1 MSDKR
6 PLLVRGMLGLGDNI
20 HQRAI
25 IRALLKQDYRISL
38 ETPWPCIYHDLAGEN
53 LRFLPRPAA
62 LRAQLK
68 NAGREKSKFSP
79 AVPPHHT
86 WPTIHIS
93 YNRDRIER
101 TPSRTFLEAMFQT
114 AGIGDEYANADMSL
128 PIPEMWAA
136 DADAL
141 ITGWQTAKPILFY
154 RPLTARPEWRGGE
167 LRNANVDQYAEL
179 ITMVRDSFFIMSVA
193 DLEPNREWIVGPQL
207 IPDVAFHRG
216 ELPFDTMAALMARAA
231 LVYTSS
237 GFPAVLGPAVGT
249 PTVSIQGGF
258 EPARWHADGARWAP
272 YLGIDTMA
280 PCSCSGQCHT
290 ACSKLIDMPR
300 ARAAIAEFVLKLGIS
315 PSAESRPI
323 SEMFQPA
330 APVPQPSK
338 PGPRVRPQTSIR
350 YGHPSL
356 LAQRQFHNAKA

>member
-6 PLLVRGMLGLGDNI
+6 PLLVRGMHGLGDNV

-25 IRALLKQDYRISL
+25 IRALLKRDFKISL
-38 ETPWPCIYHDLAGEN
+38 ETAWPCIYHDLAGEN

-68 NAGREKSKFSP
+68 NAIREREKFSP
-79 AVPPHHT
+79 AVPAHHT
-86 WPTIHIS
+86 VPTIQIT

-101 TPSRTFLEAMFQT
+101 SPSRTFLEAMFQS
-114 AGIGDEYANADMSL
+114 AGIGEDYANADMSL

-141 ITGWQTAKPILFY
+141 ITGWFAHRDTEKPILFY
-154 RPLTARPEWRGGE
+154 RPLTVRPEWRGSGI
-167 LRNANVDQYAEL
+167 RNANVNQYAEL
-179 ITMVRDSFFIMSVA
+179 VAMVRDSFFVVSIA

-249 PTVSIQGGF
+249 PTISISGRLRAGTL
-258 EPARWHADGARWAP
+258 ARGRRPMGALPRDRHHGP
-272 YLGIDTMA
+272 VRVLGTL
-280 PCSCSGQCHT
+280 PH
-290 ACSKLIDMPR
+290 
-300 ARAAIAEFVLKLGIS
+300 
-315 PSAESRPI
+315 
-323 SEMFQPA
+323 
-330 APVPQPSK
+330 
-338 PGPRVRPQTSIR
+338 
-350 YGHPSL
+350 SL
-356 LAQRQFHNAKA
+356 YETH

>member
-6 PLLVRGMLGLGDNI
+6 PLLVRGMHGLGDNV

-25 IRALLKQDYRISL
+25 IRALLKRDFKISL
-38 ETPWPCIYHDLAGEN
+38 ETAWPCIYHDLAGEN

-68 NAGREKSKFSP
+68 NAIREREKFSP
-79 AVPPHHT
+79 AVPAHHT
-86 WPTIHIS
+86 VPTIQIT

-101 TPSRTFLEAMFQT
+101 SPSRTFLEAMFQS
-114 AGIGDEYANADMSL
+114 AGIGEDYANADMSL

-141 ITGWQTAKPILFY
+141 ITGWFAHRDTEKPILFY
-154 RPLTARPEWRGGE
+154 RPLTVRPEWRGSGI
-167 LRNANVDQYAEL
+167 RNANVNQYAEL
-179 ITMVRDSFFIMSVA
+179 VAMVRDSFFVVSIA

-237 GFPAVLGPAVGT
+237 GFPAVLGPA
-249 PTVSIQGGF
+249 
-258 EPARWHADGARWAP
+258 
-272 YLGIDTMA
+272 
-280 PCSCSGQCHT
+280 
-290 ACSKLIDMPR
+290 
-300 ARAAIAEFVLKLGIS
+300 
-315 PSAESRPI
+315 
-323 SEMFQPA
+323 
-330 APVPQPSK
+330 
-338 PGPRVRPQTSIR
+338 
-350 YGHPSL
+350 
-356 LAQRQFHNAKA
+356 